1 MINNKHNRH
10 IASAALFLTLLGSNA
25 LSAGNLVRDGSYEK
39 PVVPNGSF
47 TLFSN
52 GQAID
57 AHWTVVGATGNVA
70 VVSGNFTQNGFTF
83 PAKKGVQ
90 WVDLTGYSSNSATGT
105 KQTIST
111 VAGQNYALTF
121 FIGNVYNPGGIFGT
135 RSTVD
140 LQIDGVAVASF
151 TNIGGQG
158 TTALSW
164 RKFSTDFVAAGTQT
178 TIAFINGDPSND
190 NSNGIDA
197 VSVVL
202 DPD

>member
-1 MINNKHNRH
+1 MINNKHRRH
-10 IASAALFLTLLGSNA
+10 VASAALFLTLLGSNA
-25 LSAGNLVRDGSYEK
+25 LLAGNLVRDGSFEN
-39 PVVPNGSF
+39 PVVPNASF

-52 GQAID
+52 GQTID

-70 VVSGNFTQNGFTF
+70 VVNGNFTQYGFTF

-90 WVDLTGYSSNSATGT
+90 WVDLTGYLSNSATGI

-121 FIGNVYNPGGIFGT
+121 FIGNVYNPGGVFGT
-135 RSTVD
+135 TSTVD

-151 TNIGGQG
+151 TNIRGQG